1 MSSFIYTFFFITLFL
16 LPNHFSLY
24 QRTKLIVWDVGQG
37 QLVTFSTSKTC
48 YHFDAGGEFLPTKSI
63 KKECFHKANHLF
75 LSHWDYDHIGLS
87 LKLKYALKNLCLIE
101 GPGGGTSSKKKKRI
115 INRLPRCSDKSS
127 KVQIIHD
134 GSTPRRYA
142 TKSNYRSKVYTIEGI
157 LIPGD
162 SPSRME
168 KIWSTHVSSEI
179 KILILGHHG
188 SQTSTSKHL
197 LNQLK
202 HLRLA
207 FASSRR
213 SRYGHPHPK
222 VKERLNHI
230 FVPVVATSEWGT
242 LKIIY

>member
-1 MSSFIYTFFFITLFL
+1 M
-16 LPNHFSLY
+16 PNHFSFD

-87 LKLKYALKNLCLIE
+87 LKLKYALKNLCLVE
-101 GPGGGTSSKKKKRI
+101 GPAGTSTEKKKRI
-115 INRLPRCSDKSS
+115 VHRLPRCPNKSS
-127 KVQIIHD
+127 NVHIIHD

-142 TKSNYRSKVYTIEGI
+142 TKSNYKSKVYAIEDI

-162 SPSRME
+162 SPSKME
-168 KIWSTHVSSEI
+168 KTWATHTPKKI

-202 HLRLA
+202 HLQLGL
-207 FASSRR
+207 ASSRR
-213 SRYGHPHPK
+213 SRYGHPHPA
-222 VKERLNHI
+222 VKERLNKI
-230 FVPVVATSEWGT
+230 SVPLLATSEWGT
-242 LKIIY
+242 LKIIWY